1 MGNDAERYRRYLD
14 GDDDGLRE
22 IIDIYYNGLTLY
34 INGIVKDLSATED
47 ILEDTFVKLAVKKY
61 IFKDDGKAGFKTWL
75 YTIARNLAYNYL
87 KRYRSR
93 ISDIPIDEY
102 DEPILLSDGTDVEKE
117 FLKNEQKIELRR
129 AMKKLKPDHYQVLYL
144 AYFEDMDIENT
155 ARIMGKNKR
164 QITNLLYKAKNSL
177 KSIMEKA
184 GFQYEYI

>member
-34 INGIVKDLSATED
+34 INGIVKNLSATED

-184 GFQYEYI
+184 GFQYEDI

>member
-1 MGNDAERYRRYLD
+1 M
-14 GDDDGLRE
+14 
-22 IIDIYYNGLTLY
+22 
-34 INGIVKDLSATED
+34 
-47 ILEDTFVKLAVKKY
+47 
-61 IFKDDGKAGFKTWL
+61 
-75 YTIARNLAYNYL
+75 
-87 KRYRSR
+87 
-93 ISDIPIDEY
+93 
-102 DEPILLSDGTDVEKE
+102 EKE

-184 GFQYEYI
+184 GFQYEDI

>member
-184 GFQYEYI
+184 GFQYENI